1 MPSPL
6 VRDVWYRTASKY
18 LRTYYSVRSGLGS
31 WGGPSYQPAMC
42 VATGP
47 PSGQSV
53 SRTAVADLTEVS
65 RLAGEGRKEWEGER
79 DRFLHRLE
87 GVC

>member
-1 MPSPL
+1 
-6 VRDVWYRTASKY
+6 
-18 LRTYYSVRSGLGS
+18 
-31 WGGPSYQPAMC
+31 MC